1 MPGEPE
7 RRRALLRVPLV
18 ALSGP
23 FHRFVDFWFVHN
35 QLAAGKTP
43 SILSGLGARLFGGRF
58 TPPNLFETLY
68 VSTTVQTAQ
77 IEAEFPFLGS
87 GVVSTL
93 RPAKPFV
100 HFGIDG
106 QLSRVLDLT
115 VTDPTVISALG
126 LTVGEIHA
134 PWRFIQ
140 ALGGEAPTQT
150 LGRFVYET
158 GKIEAIFYPSSKHK
172 PDGRCL
178 AILPERLSSPSWIEI
193 SDETGRFRERI
204 PPP

>member
-1 MPGEPE
+1 MLGEPE
-7 RRRALLRVPLV
+7 CHRVLAQVPLA

-35 QLAAGKTP
+35 QLIAGRTP

-68 VSTTVQTAQ
+68 VSTTAQTAQ

-93 RPAKPFV
+93 RPAKPFL

-106 QLSRVLDLT
+106 HLSRVLDLT
-115 VTDPTVISALG
+115 HPMVMATLG
-126 LTVGEIHA
+126 LAVGEIHA

-140 ALGGEAPTQT
+140 ASGGEAPTQT
-150 LGRFVYET
+150 LGRLVYET
-158 GKIEAIFYPSSKHK
+158 GRIEAIFYASSKHK